1 MKAVYFDM
9 DGTIA
14 DLYGVEGW
22 LDSLIAEQTKPYR
35 EAKSLVD
42 MRKLSCELNRL
53 QRAGYHIGIVTWLSK
68 NSSDEYA
75 EKVALA
81 KRKWLEK
88 HLGSVAW
95 NEICITRY
103 GTPKSEVVEYP
114 NGVLFDD
121 EERNRKEWMLG
132 DGLAFNVNTIVET
145 LKAMVQAIVLVAR
158 AAAEIVN

>member
-22 LDSLIAEQTKPYR
+22 LGSLVAEQTKPYR

-42 MRKLSCELNRL
+42 MRKLSYELNRL

-75 EKVALA
+75 EKVAWA
-81 KRKWLEK
+81 KRKWLER

-95 NEICITRY
+95 NEICIARY
-103 GTPKSEVVEYP
+103 GTPKNEVVEYP

-132 DGLAFNVNTIVET
+132 DGLAFNVNAIIET

-158 AAAEIVN
+158 AAEIVN

>member
-35 EAKSLVD
+35 EAKSLVN
-42 MRKLSCELNRL
+42 MRKLSYELNRL
-53 QRAGYHIGIVTWLSK
+53 QRAGYHIGIITWLPK

-81 KRKWLEK
+81 KRKWLER

-95 NEICITRY
+95 NEICIARY
-103 GTPKSEVVEYP
+103 GTPKNEVVEYP

-132 DGLAFNVNTIVET
+132 DGLAFNVNTIIET
-145 LKAMVQAIVLVAR
+145 LKAMV
-158 AAAEIVN
+158 